1 MRNKELLEGLRI
13 LPMLEKMIFH
23 SLDTSALNLDINK
36 TQEIILMTV
45 RNKKNAAMCDISRR
59 VGLEKSSYTRSVNDL
74 VSKGYIIKNI
84 DSKDKRKIMLELTD
98 EGLKTAACID
108 KIMDNYLDRI
118 SNLFDSKEKKEIMLA
133 LGTITNFAERLAE
146 NGIGG

>member
-1 MRNKELLEGLRI
+1 MRNQKFLEGLKV
-13 LPMLEKMIFH
+13 LPMLEKIIFH
-23 SLDTSALNLDINK
+23 SIDTSDLNLNINK

-84 DSKDKRKIMLELTD
+84 DSKDKRKIMLELTS
-98 EGLKTAACID
+98 EGIETAFCID

-118 SNLFDSKEKKEIMLA
+118 SALFDSKEKKEIIGA
-133 LGTITNFAERLAE
+133 LDTISNFAQRLIE